1 MSASKVTVYIT
12 NYNYGRYLRQSV
24 DSVLCQTLQD
34 FELLIIDDG
43 STDDS
48 NSIMEQYA
56 SHPKIKL
63 IYQHNRGLNVTNNI
77 ALRLARGQ
85 YIVRLDADDHFE
97 PDALQA
103 MSQLLDAD
111 PEVGLVFP
119 DYYIVDRSGAPL
131 EAMHRLDFG
140 RDVTLLDQ
148 PAHGACTMIR
158 RDFLLALGGYDESY
172 SCQDGYELWIKFI
185 SRHKVRNINRPLF
198 HYRQHGEN
206 LTTNERRILDT
217 RMSIK
222 RDFVRKNT
230 VVLPRTVGVIP
241 VRDTRLNDAKLAFAE
256 LGGRSLLQIKID
268 ALLGATTLDA
278 VVVTSEDPE
287 VANYV
292 EPILRSEPRLLF
304 IPRSK
309 NAARFNASLVQTLFE
324 VLEADSLRDRSIE
337 AVLTAAIEY
346 PNVGSQVI
354 DDAVNTL
361 ALFNS
366 DSLIS
371 VRPDSSLLYQHHGH
385 GMVPILEQDKF
396 TKLERE
402 ALYRAVGG
410 IMLSRTGGL
419 REYGTILHG
428 CVGHVIIN
436 RLASQEVRSEIDLI
450 VAQALAQSAAQGMS
464 VS

>member
-1 MSASKVTVYIT
+1 LKPKITVYIT

-24 DSVLCQTLQD
+24 DSVLGQTLLD

-48 NSIMEQYA
+48 RSTMEHYA
-56 SHPKIKL
+56 GHPQIEL
-63 IYQHNRGLNVTNNI
+63 IYQQNRGLNVTNNI

-85 YIVRLDADDHFE
+85 YILRLDADDYFE

-103 MSQLLDAD
+103 MVQILDAD

-119 DYYIVDRSGAPL
+119 DYYIVDQRGAPL
-131 EAMHRLDFG
+131 EAIHRLDFA

-158 RDFLLALGGYDESY
+158 RDFLLDLGGYDESY
-172 SCQDGYELWIKFI
+172 SCQDGYELWINFTT
-185 SRHKVRNINRPLF
+185 RHKVRNINRPLF

-222 RDFVRKNT
+222 RDFVRKHA

-241 VRDTRLNDAKLAFAE
+241 VRDTRLNDSMLAFTN

-268 ALLGATTLDA
+268 TLLGASTLEA

-287 VANYV
+287 VAAYV
-292 EPILRSEPRLLF
+292 KPMLENEPRLLF
-304 IPRSK
+304 VSRSK
-309 NAARFNASLVQTLFE
+309 KAARFNASLVQTLLE
-324 VLEADSLRDRSIE
+324 VLEADSLRDRSIG

-346 PNVGSQVI
+346 PYVGSQVI

-361 ALFNS
+361 AVFNS

-371 VRPDSSLLYQHHGH
+371 VRPDNSLLYQHHGN
-385 GMVPILEQDKF
+385 GMVPILGQDKF

-402 ALYRAVGG
+402 ALYRSMGG

-419 REYGTILHG
+419 REHRTILHG
-428 CVGHVIIN
+428 CVGHVIID
-436 RLASQEVRSEIDLI
+436 RLASHEIRSEIDLM
-450 VAQALAQSAAQGMS
+450 VAQVLTQSTGRGYGS
-464 VS
+464 